1 MYACMY
7 VFHFGYLTILNPFL
21 SLLRGSRSPIPG
33 APWRSRTAAPSLALW
48 HPPPPSQALDATP
61 RGHRAAGGSR
71 GRSRWRRS
79 GARPAGSDGFFL
91 GLGDVNIWW
100 LYCIYIY
107 HMYIYSIYIYIY
119 VCVRVFQYILNA
131 YLKKYANA
139 YNTYVYINMCI
150 YICIHHPNIILYRS
164 IEP

>member
-79 GARPAGSDGFFL
+79 GARPGGSDGFFRVGRCKYL
-91 GLGDVNIWW
+91 VAV
-100 LYCIYIY
+100 LYIYIS
-107 HMYIYSIYIYIY
+107 YIYIHSIYIYMCACFSIY
-119 VCVRVFQYILNA
+119 TERIS
-131 YLKKYANA
+131 KKNVYA

-150 YICIHHPNIILYRS
+150 YICVYIILISSY
-164 IEP
+164 IDL